1 VKVFRS
7 VLAAS
12 LLMLPVVLS
21 AQDVKTDFDK
31 AFNFSTVKTYS
42 IKIGTTWGNE
52 LSERRVLTE
61 FDQAIA
67 AKGWKKV
74 EAQADIDVVLHG
86 ATQTKHDVNT
96 FYAGGG
102 YGYYYRGFGGMGTT
116 STTVSEYVV
125 GTLVVDMFD
134 TKTKNLVFRGTA
146 SDEISDSAEKNQKKV
161 VKASEKMFKNFPPV
175 VKKK

>member
-1 VKVFRS
+1 MRVLRA
-7 VLAAS
+7 VLAGS
-12 LLMLPVVLS
+12 LLVLPVVLS

-31 AFNFSTVKTYS
+31 TFNFSAVKTYS

-52 LSERRVLTE
+52 ISERRVLTE

-67 AKGWKKV
+67 AKGWKKAP
-74 EAQADIDVVLHG
+74 EADANIQVVLHG

-102 YGYYYRGFGGMGTT
+102 YGYYRGFGGMGTT
-116 STTVSEYVV
+116 STTVTEYLV

-134 TKTKNLVFRGTA
+134 AKTKNLVFRGTA
-146 SDEISDSAEKNQKKV
+146 SDEISDNAEKNQKKV
-161 VKASEKMFKNFPPV
+161 VKASEKMFKNFPPP
-175 VKKK
+175 VKK

>member
-1 VKVFRS
+1 VKVLRA

-12 LLMLPVVLS
+12 LLALPVALA

-31 AFNFSTVKTYS
+31 SFNFQNVKTFS

-52 LSERRVLTE
+52 ISERRVLGE
-61 FDQAIA
+61 FENAIA

-74 EAQADIDVVLHG
+74 EANADIQVVLHG

-102 YGYYYRGFGGMGTT
+102 YGYYRGFGGMGTT
-116 STTVSEYVV
+116 STTVTEYMV

-134 TKTKNLVFRGTA
+134 PKTKNLVFRGSA
-146 SDEISDSAEKNQKKV
+146 SDEISDKAEKNQQKV

-175 VKKK
+175 PKK